1 MTTDAWLAIAH
12 HVAVFTFLAVLAME
26 FGLLRPGLSGSD
38 VARLGRID
46 AAYGATAGVVLVIG
60 VVRIAFG
67 AKDWD
72 FYSSNPLFWL
82 KMASFATVGL
92 LSIGPTRRYIRWR
105 RADSAPDD
113 GELRTARKFLH
124 LQLAVFPLIPI
135 FAALMA
141 RGIGN

>member
-12 HVAVFTFLAVLAME
+12 HVAVFSLLAVIAME
-26 FGLLRPGLSGSD
+26 FGLLRPGLTSND
-38 VARLGRID
+38 VARLGRVD
-46 AAYGATAGVVLVIG
+46 AAYGGIAGVVLIVGI
-60 VVRIAFG
+60 VRIAFG
-67 AKDWD
+67 ARDWD
-72 FYSSNPLFWL
+72 FYSSNPVFWL
-82 KMASFATVGL
+82 KMASFGVVGL

-105 RADSAPDD
+105 RDGALPDEED
-113 GELRTARKFLH
+113 INRARRNLH